1 MKWHTLI
8 CKEKE
13 EREKKES
20 GSNRPLPH
28 RSAQQ
33 TSVLVASTTEE
44 ERDPFSLDFHSVLVH
59 LIYICL
65 RYRVAGEELH
75 DLRFATV
82 DHPTATDLVYD
93 TWLGFIGV
101 LSFIRRGDCE
111 CGGWSHQTTPKPKST
126 ILLIS
131 SVIFCASNTAVSYW
145 FYFFFFT
152 WKNPITF
159 YLFFFSVYFLI
170 QLLDYKSTFVSL
182 SLIIYR

>member
-44 ERDPFSLDFHSVLVH
+44 ERGPFSLDFHSVLVH

-65 RYRVAGEELH
+65 SY
-75 DLRFATV
+75 RFARV
-82 DHPTATDLVYD
+82 CY
-93 TWLGFIGV
+93 GG
-101 LSFIRRGDCE
+101 SFIPMK
-111 CGGWSHQTTPKPKST
+111 T
-126 ILLIS
+126 
-131 SVIFCASNTAVSYW
+131 SVLPPWI
-145 FYFFFFT
+145 
-152 WKNPITF
+152 
-159 YLFFFSVYFLI
+159 I
-170 QLLDYKSTFVSL
+170 QRLQ
-182 SLIIYR
+182 I

>member
-82 DHPTATDLVYD
+82 DHPTATDLVCD
-93 TWLGFIGV
+93 TWLGFIG
-101 LSFIRRGDCE
+101 LFSFIRRGDCE
-111 CGGWSHQTTPKPKST
+111 CGGWSHETTPKPKST
-126 ILLIS
+126 IAHFKGFVTSKILVSSSAPLIRH
-131 SVIFCASNTAVSYW
+131 F
-145 FYFFFFT
+145 
-152 WKNPITF
+152 
-159 YLFFFSVYFLI
+159 LYFLFYVEKI
-170 QLLDYKSTFVSL
+170 QSL
-182 SLIIYR
+182 SSSLSICFFLVCIFLFNF